1 MDKIVKSMP
10 KGRIL
15 IADNHTLVRE
25 GVKSLINGLKDFTVV
40 GEVTQNS
47 ELLTSIAS
55 LQPDIIIMDYDIPG
69 FFFIDDLR
77 LIYENHPNAKILV
90 VTTNRSQA
98 DVLKALEYGVNNY
111 ILKLCE
117 KDEFISAL
125 YATAR
130 EERFFCG
137 KVIDVIFDKQF
148 PKIDN
153 CKGRTL
159 SPREIE
165 IVQLISKGLTNN
177 DIAEK
182 LFISTYTVG
191 THRKNILR
199 KLELNKSSELIMYA
213 VKNGLLEQVTA

>member
-1 MDKIVKSMP
+1 MDKIAKSMP
-10 KGRIL
+10 KTRIL

-25 GVKSLINGLKDFTVV
+25 GIKSLIEGQKEFAIV
-40 GEVTQNS
+40 GEVSQS
-47 ELLTSIAS
+47 SDLLPFISH
-55 LQPDIIIMDYDIPG
+55 LQPDVIIIDFNSPG
-69 FFFIDDLR
+69 FFNLDDIR
-77 LIYENHPNAKILV
+77 IIYEHYAEAKILV
-90 VTTNRSQA
+90 VSTCQNKT
-98 DVLKALEYGVNNY
+98 DILKALEYGVNNY

-125 YATAR
+125 YATAHK
-130 EERFFCG
+130 ERFFCG
-137 KVIDVIFDKQF
+137 KVIDAIFDKQF

-153 CKGRTL
+153 CEGRSL

-213 VKNGLLEQVTA
+213 VKNGLLEQANV